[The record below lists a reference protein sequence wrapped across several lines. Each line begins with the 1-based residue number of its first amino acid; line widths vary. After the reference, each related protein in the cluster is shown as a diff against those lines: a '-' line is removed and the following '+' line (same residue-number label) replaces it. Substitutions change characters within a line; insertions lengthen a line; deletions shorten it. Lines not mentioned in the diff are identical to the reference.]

1 MKVHVYWDQGG
12 MFGQSRCLI
21 SHKPRRR
28 KQTYGNHQIETYYMG
43 HMDWSFILEVLAMFD
58 KQYNCTTIISTEAK

>member
-12 MFGQSRCLI
+12 LFGKSRCLI

-43 HMDWSFILEVLAMFD
+43 HMEETFIRHVLQMFD
-58 KQYNCTTIISTEAK
+58 EKYKTATHITLERG